1 MITLLSKIFIKQHDD
16 TDINKTRSSYGKLC
30 GIVGIILNVFL
41 FIIKIVAGMISG
53 AISVMSDAFNNLTDA
68 GSSLIT
74 LLGFRLSEQKPDK
87 DHPFGHGRFEYISGF
102 VVSIIILLVGFELA
116 KTSFERI
123 VTPVNVEFSYI
134 AVIILVCAI
143 VVKGY
148 MAFYNFS
155 IGRKIGSAAMKA
167 TGVDSLSD
175 TVATSVVLICMFVAL
190 YTNLNIDAYC
200 SLAVSLFIM
209 YSGLKSAKETIDPL
223 LGTPPEEA
231 FINSIYSI
239 VLSHSEIIGVHDL
252 VVHDYGPGRL
262 MISLHAEVDA
272 SSDMITVHDII
283 DNVEK
288 ELCERLNCSAVIHMD
303 PVETDN
309 EIINT
314 LKEKIT
320 KSIFEIDERLSIHD
334 LRTVSGPTHTNIIF
348 DIVVPFDFTKSDS
361 ELKKELEILV
371 SEFDKNYYTVINI
384 DRSYN

>member
-16 TDINKTRSSYGKLC
+16 TDINKTRSAYGKLC

-102 VVSIIILLVGFELA
+102 IVSIIILLVGFELA

-123 VTPVNVEFSYI
+123 ITPVDVEFSYL
-134 AVIILVCAI
+134 AVFILVCAI

-155 IGRKIGSAAMKA
+155 IGRKIGSSAMKA

-175 TVATSVVLICMFVAL
+175 TFATSVVLICMFVAL

-348 DIVVPFDFTKSDS
+348 DIVIPFDFTKSDS
-361 ELKKELEILV
+361 ELKKELETLIR
-371 SEFDKNYYTVINI
+371 EIDENYYAVINI

>member
-16 TDINKTRSSYGKLC
+16 TDINKTRSAYGKLC

-102 VVSIIILLVGFELA
+102 IVSIIILLVGFELA

-123 VTPVNVEFSYI
+123 ITPVDVEFSYL
-134 AVIILVCAI
+134 AVFILVCAI

-155 IGRKIGSAAMKA
+155 IGRKIGSSAMKA

-175 TVATSVVLICMFVAL
+175 TFATSVVLICMFVAL

-361 ELKKELEILV
+361 ELKKELETLIR
-371 SEFDKNYYTVINI
+371 EIDENYYAVINI

>member
-1 MITLLSKIFIKQHDD
+1 MITLLSKIFIKQRDD
-16 TDINKTRSSYGKLC
+16 TDVNRTRSAYGKLC

-41 FIIKIVAGMISG
+41 FIIKIVAGIISG

-68 GSSLIT
+68 GSSIIT

-102 VVSIIILLVGFELA
+102 IVSIIILLVGFELA

-123 VTPVNVEFSYI
+123 VTPVNVEFSYV

-155 IGRKIGSAAMKA
+155 IGKKIGSAAMKA

-334 LRTVSGPTHTNIIF
+334 LRTVCGPTHTNIIF
-348 DIVVPFDFTKSDS
+348 DIVVPFDFSKSDS
-361 ELKKELEILV
+361 ELKKILETLV
-371 SEFDKNYYTVINI
+371 REIDENYYAVINI

>member
-1 MITLLSKIFIKQHDD
+1 MITLLSKIFIKQRDD
-16 TDINKTRSSYGKLC
+16 TDVNRTRSAYGKLC

-102 VVSIIILLVGFELA
+102 IVSIIILLVGFELA

-123 VTPVNVEFSYI
+123 VTPVNVEFSYV

-334 LRTVSGPTHTNIIF
+334 LRTVCGPTHTNIIF
-348 DIVVPFDFTKSDS
+348 DIVVPFDFSKSDS
-361 ELKKELEILV
+361 ELKKILETLV
-371 SEFDKNYYTVINI
+371 REIDENYYAVINI

>member
-1 MITLLSKIFIKQHDD
+1 MITLLSKIFIKQRDD
-16 TDINKTRSSYGKLC
+16 TDVNRSRSAYGKLC

-102 VVSIIILLVGFELA
+102 IVSIIILLVGFELA

-123 VTPVNVEFSYI
+123 VTPVNVEFSYV

-231 FINSIYSI
+231 FINSICSI

-334 LRTVSGPTHTNIIF
+334 LRTVCGPTHTNIIF
-348 DIVVPFDFTKSDS
+348 DIVVPFDFSKSDS
-361 ELKKELEILV
+361 ELKKILETLV
-371 SEFDKNYYTVINI
+371 REIDENYYAVINI